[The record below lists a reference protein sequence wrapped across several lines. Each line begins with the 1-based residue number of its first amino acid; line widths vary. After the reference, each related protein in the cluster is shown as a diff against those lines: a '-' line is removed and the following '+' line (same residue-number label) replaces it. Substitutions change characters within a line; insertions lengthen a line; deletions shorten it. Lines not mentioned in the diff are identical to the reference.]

1 LANGGLLGW
10 WLQAWRHV
18 HKPCG
23 NSAPRDFFAQNDCAL
38 LIQSNQVQRVLT
50 SIDTN
55 RVDSWDYSLAGHGDA
70 LLVLFES
77 PKPTL

>member
-1 LANGGLLGW
+1 MVRRHAGFDPDE
-10 WLQAWRHV
+10 AWRHV

-23 NSAPRDFFAQNDCAL
+23 NSAPRDFFAQNDCTF
-38 LIQSNQVQRVLT
+38 LIQANHVQRVLT

-55 RVDSWDYSLAGHGDA
+55 RVDNRDVPLAGHGDA

-77 PKPTL
+77 PKLTL